1 MQAIED
7 VAMKLLKRCLV
18 IGGIL
23 CVIMA
28 IFVGVAYLSGVLIN
42 IQSAT
47 IGIACSHL
55 RTVGRAITRGLRECN
70 AFPRD
75 CSPVDT
81 SHPARLL
88 SQRRVLLDVE
98 QLLHKYGR
106 GTVDADIPRDYLSPD
121 IWSVVKNLPDDPP
134 SNLVVLVTR
143 NVDSSSLRTRLT
155 DRDMHKQIRFKGVK
169 DDFWILNRFAVLVRL
184 DGTAITVRVKPMD
197 SRKSRGLTYKN
208 IYRGVPFDVTTN
220 NIQVK
225 YLAPDGEVGP
235 NND

>member
-28 IFVGVAYLSGVLIN
+28 IFVGVAYISGVLIN

-55 RTVGRAITRGLRECN
+55 RTVGRAITCGLRECN
-70 AFPRD
+70 TFPRD

-169 DDFWILNRFAVLVRL
+169 DDLWILNRFAVLVRL
-184 DGTAITVRVKPMD
+184 DGAAITVRVKPMG

-208 IYRGVPFDVTTN
+208 IYQGVPFDVTTN